1 MEVAIL
7 NFISTLVW
15 PAVVVGFGIILIDPI
30 KELLIRLKSIKL
42 NMLGNEVELTVQ
54 EVENTLNELVSDI
67 KSLVNG
73 ITKEERQ
80 LYIDIKTSRGKETVR
95 KLLPDF
101 KRGNKY
107 HKMLQN
113 LREMKLIKPLEG
125 DSWQENKHPV
135 VTKFSGII
143 ERLEPKLR

>member
-1 MEVAIL
+1 MEAIL
-7 NFISTLVW
+7 NFISSLVW
-15 PAVVVGFGIILIDPI
+15 PAIVLVFGFKLIDPI

-42 NMLGNEVELTVQ
+42 NILGNEVELAVQ

-73 ITKEERQ
+73 ISEKERQ
-80 LYIDIKTSRGKETVR
+80 LYIDIKTSKGRQTVKQLR
-95 KLLPDF
+95 PDF
-101 KRGNKY
+101 ERDKDV

-125 DSWQENKHPV
+125 NSWQENKHPV